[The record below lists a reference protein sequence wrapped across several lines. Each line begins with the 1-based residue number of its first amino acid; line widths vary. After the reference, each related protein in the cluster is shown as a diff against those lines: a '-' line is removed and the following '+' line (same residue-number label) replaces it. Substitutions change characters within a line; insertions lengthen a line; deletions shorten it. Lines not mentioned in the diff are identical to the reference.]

1 MGSRGSGRSSMDF
14 RSSWVGELLECTIQC
29 RGSGNA
35 GHGRWAT
42 ILFRWKA
49 GKVKEN
55 KERTLCLHNYT
66 VQVSASEKYLYLC
79 SNRTMRI
86 KDIWQTPVEWK
97 DDCFMNKL
105 VQILEFELSLE
116 STSSHWSDI
125 GNYFNFS
132 ESQLPLY
139 EVAIKNKCLPFSKD

>member
-1 MGSRGSGRSSMDF
+1 MGSMGSWRSSMDF
-14 RSSWVGELLECTIQC
+14 RSSWVGEVLECMTQC

-35 GHGRWAT
+35 GHRRWAR
-42 ILFRWKA
+42 ILFGWKV

-55 KERTLCLHNYT
+55 KGRTLCLNNYT
-66 VQVSASEKYLYLC
+66 VQFSASEKYLYLC
-79 SNRTMRI
+79 SNRTKRI
-86 KDIWQTPVEWK
+86 KDIWQISVEWN

-105 VQILEFELSLE
+105 IQILEFELSLE

-139 EVAIKNKCLPFSKD
+139 EVAIKNKRLPFSKD